1 MTLVERLE
9 AATAG
14 SRELDAEIS
23 RSIISG
29 PSFAHWNGVHVSNWW
44 LHDDGESWGCNTTDG
59 WRHERCIRV
68 SHYTTSLD
76 AALTLVPD
84 GYDYII
90 YRIDGEYYAE
100 VGPTGSFGFTKCV
113 GAPTIALAI
122 CIAALK
128 ARTP

>member
-1 MTLVERLE
+1 MGGGESASPPIFLDGDAMTLIERLE

-14 SRELDAEIS
+14 SRELDAEI
-23 RSIISG
+23 
-29 PSFAHWNGVHVSNWW
+29 AHAIGAFKPKPVTARDENFW
-44 LHDDGESWGCNTTDG
+44 TQ
-59 WRHERCIRV
+59 
-68 SHYTTSLD
+68 HYTTSLD